1 MNIFFIYLFIFLQV
15 VVKQSP
21 KKSMG
26 VTHSSSVSCSSHSQV
41 ETITTSVINGK
52 KTVVKQTKKVHHGPL
67 NKDANVKVTKHTTI
81 KHSGQTGDEKDA
93 SDLRI
98 HSTTRLSVTEPE
110 DKIDQTDTQIEIA
123 NKCAKTTELETVSVE
138 KDTINTS
145 TVRDISKKKDRNL
158 GQNVELTRTVS
169 GQQEIEFSAKSTEQT
184 FVKHHTQKS
193 MRVSKDS
200 KFSVLENAEK
210 IITETIDLET
220 VCPDKDIGSIK
231 DTRNKDYK
239 RLEQKVGQYTTVNG
253 KQETAVS
260 SDSKEISA
268 VKKHS
273 KKSTKL
279 SKDSKH
285 SASGSCEQPDARLT
299 KVGTVS
305 RDTDTSVVK
314 DVSEQDGKSLEQR
327 LEQNVSLVEG
337 KQEIAVRATST
348 EQAAVKEHVKKSTKV
363 SKDLKHSASGSS
375 EQTVVQLQEESDAK
389 QEVFTKSLRSTG
401 KVTVEE
407 TVEKTDQKHDSKS
420 SKSTEKTV
428 VQRVNK
434 GNRKQETIITTM
446 ATSAEQHFVHVT
458 TVKTVKKSKSKGTK
472 KR

>member
-1 MNIFFIYLFIFLQV
+1 M

-41 ETITTSVINGK
+41 ETVTTSVINGK
-52 KTVVKQTKKVHHGPL
+52 KTVVKQTKKVHHGPI
-67 NKDANVKVTKHTTI
+67 NKDANVKVTKQTTI

-93 SDLRI
+93 SDVRI
-98 HSTTRLSVTEPE
+98 HSTTRLSVTEAK
-110 DKIDQTDTQIEIA
+110 DKIGQTDNQTEIV
-123 NKCAKTTELETVSVE
+123 NKCAKTTELETVSAV
-138 KDTINTS
+138 KDTS
-145 TVRDISKKKDRNL
+145 AVKDISKKEDRNL
-158 GQNVELTRTVS
+158 GQKVELTRIVS
-169 GQQEIEFSAKSTEQT
+169 GQQEISFSAKSTEQT
-184 FVKHHTQKS
+184 FVKQHMKKS
-193 MRVSKDS
+193 VCVNKDS
-200 KFSVLENAEK
+200 KFSVPENAEK

-220 VCPDKDIGSIK
+220 VSTDKDIGAITDS
-231 DTRNKDYK
+231 RNKDNK
-239 RLEQKVGQYTTVNG
+239 RLEQKVGQYSAING
-253 KQETAVS
+253 KQETALS
-260 SDSKEISA
+260 SDSKETA
-268 VKKHS
+268 VVKKHS
-273 KKSTKL
+273 KKTTKL

-285 SASGSCEQPDARLT
+285 SASGSCEQAVTRHTD
-299 KVGTVS
+299 VGTVS
-305 RDTDTSVVK
+305 KDAGANVVK

-327 LEQNVSLVEG
+327 VEQHVSLIGE
-337 KQEIAVRATST
+337 KQEISVRAKST
-348 EQAAVKEHVKKSTKV
+348 EQAALKEHVKKSTKV

-375 EQTVVQLQEESDAK
+375 EQTVVQLEEESDAK
-389 QEVFTKSLRSTG
+389 QEVVTKSLKSTG